1 MTPGQREQIL
11 QALWPGGAKPKLSV
25 WGILDCA
32 RDPKIYL
39 ALLESRLEFR
49 CLYSGKL
56 PRELEMVAPHLVE
69 LFPTSRLTASW
80 IDEGW
85 GQAWG
90 VFLKIEDPSNLRHH
104 LRKFL
109 KVRSEDGQRLL
120 FRYYDPRVL
129 RAYLPTC
136 LKDELV
142 QVFGP
147 INNYLTEGETTD
159 ELQEFSVN
167 IAGLRRQTLALT
179 LNSAQPSASSA
190 GTPLASSTSR

>member
-1 MTPGQREQIL
+1 MTPEQREQIL
-11 QALWPGGAKPKLSV
+11 QALWPQGAQSKLSV
-25 WGILDCA
+25 WAILDCA

-39 ALLESRLEFR
+39 ALLESKLEFR

-69 LFPTSRLTASW
+69 LSPTNRLIGRW
-80 IDEGW
+80 LDEGW

-90 VFLKIEDPSNLRHH
+90 VFLKIDDAANLRHH

-109 KVRSEDGQRLL
+109 KVQDEDGRQLV

-136 LKDELV
+136 RPDEWQYVL
-142 QVFGP
+142 GP
-147 INNYLTEGETTD
+147 VDSVAMEDLSGSSLLEFTRAGQRLIGRHVPLGEGAPIE
-159 ELQEFSVN
+159 
-167 IAGLRRQTLALT
+167 
-179 LNSAQPSASSA
+179 PS
-190 GTPLASSTSR
+190 G